1 MDWMNHYRRLRQDAA
16 KALGLLRSGSRIFL
30 GSGCGEPQHL
40 VRALADNAAKLSDV
54 EVIHVLSVAPD
65 AYTDARYAQSFRGKK
80 YFVAA
85 AARQA
90 VQEGRADYTPI
101 YFSDIPHLI
110 KDGSLGIEAALVQVS
125 PPDEHGYVSLGIA
138 VDVAGEALETAKV
151 VIAQVNPR
159 MPRTQGDTFIH
170 ISKFNAIV
178 EHEEPLV
185 RFLTPQPDEIQL
197 KVAQQVAKLIKDGST
212 IHCGLGRL
220 PQAVL
225 AELGN
230 KKDLGVHTDVLTDS
244 YVDLVESGVITGEA
258 KTYFPKKI
266 VASYCLGTEKIFN
279 FVHNNPRVEMYPIRL
294 TNDVE
299 NICKNERM
307 VTVHEAIEVDLT
319 GQICADAVGGRI
331 YAGLGGMVDFL
342 RGAAKSR
349 DGLSIVALT
358 SLRQDGSSRIRAAL
372 SEGAGVGVTRAGV
385 RTVVTE
391 YGAAYLHGLSL
402 NERAV
407 ALIDIAHPNHRDALL
422 TAAREQGLISESQI
436 LAPLFTGVYPESY
449 ERMVTLRA
457 GEQVFL
463 RPVKP
468 TDERMVQEF
477 FYSMSDRE
485 VYYRFLHAIK
495 AFPRKDMQRMV
506 NVDYH
511 REMAIV
517 AVTGEIGH
525 ERIVGLGR
533 YVLGQGDMPE
543 VDFAVHLQFQG
554 KGLGRAIMNALVDIA
569 KDRGFRGICACV
581 MPENQASLRILY
593 SLGYAV
599 TGVISQGVIE
609 LCVHFDQP
617 VDEPSVNL
625 NYELGYNREPES
637 QEPLTAL

>member
-1 MDWMNHYRRLRQDAA
+1 MEHYRRKRQDAA

-30 GSGCGEPQHL
+30 GSGCAEPQFL
-40 VRALADNAAKLSDV
+40 VRALADNAPKLADV
-54 EVIHVLSVAPD
+54 EVVQVLSVASEV
-65 AYTDARYAQSFRGKK
+65 YTEARYAQSFRAKK

-101 YFSDIPHLI
+101 YFSDVPHLL
-110 KDGSLGIEAALVQVS
+110 KDERLAIDAALVQVS
-125 PPDEHGYVSLGIA
+125 PPDEHGYVSLGVA
-138 VDVAGEALETAKV
+138 VDVVGEAMEMARV
-151 VIAQVNPR
+151 VIAQINPR
-159 MPRTQGDTFIH
+159 MPRTHGDSFVH
-170 ISKFNAIV
+170 VDELDAIV
-178 EHEEPLV
+178 EFEEPLI
-185 RFLTPQPDEIQL
+185 RFNTPVPDEVQR

-225 AELGN
+225 GELMDR
-230 KKDLGVHTDVLTDS
+230 KDLGVHTDVLTDS
-244 YVDLVESGVITGEA
+244 YVDLVEAGAITGEA
-258 KTYFPKKI
+258 KSYFPKKI

-319 GQICADAVGGRI
+319 GQVCADAVGGKI

-342 RGAAKSR
+342 RGAAKSH

-358 SLRQDGSSRIRAAL
+358 SQRQDGSSRIRPAL
-372 SEGAGVGVTRAGV
+372 SEGAGVGVTRSGV
-385 RTVVTE
+385 RTIVTE

-402 NERAV
+402 SERAV
-407 ALIDIAHPNHRDALL
+407 ALIDIAHPNHRDYLL
-422 TAAREQGLISESQI
+422 TAAREIGLISESQI
-436 LAPLFTGVYPESY
+436 LAPLFTGVYPERY
-449 ERMVTLRA
+449 ESKATLKD
-457 GEQVFL
+457 GTTVQL

-485 VYYRFLHAIK
+485 VYYRFLHAMK

-525 ERIVGLGR
+525 EQVVGLGR
-533 YVLGQGDMPE
+533 YVLGHGDTPE
-543 VDFAVHLQFQG
+543 VDFAVQEKSQG

-569 KDRGFRGICACV
+569 KDRGYKGISACV

-609 LCVHFDQP
+609 LSAHFDQP
-617 VDEPSVNL
+617 VSEPSVNL
-625 NYELGYNREPES
+625 SYELASGREPGHE
-637 QEPLTAL
+637 EPLTAL